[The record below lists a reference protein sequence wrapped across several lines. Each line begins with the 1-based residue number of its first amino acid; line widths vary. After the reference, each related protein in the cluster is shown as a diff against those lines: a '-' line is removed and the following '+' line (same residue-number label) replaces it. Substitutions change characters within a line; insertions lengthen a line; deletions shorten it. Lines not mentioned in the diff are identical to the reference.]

1 MSRSIAGRVLPL
13 LDCAPHNVISL
24 TPNAHTREM
33 SPDLPSAGVPQGDTS
48 LPAVALFDNNWAPTM
63 TFAYSLGRRGV
74 PLHIYGSGASGWS
87 RYCTERRKCP
97 SPENTDLFLPWLR
110 ERVRSGEIT
119 RVAPTTD
126 LIAYYCSVLRD
137 EFPAATQRSIAPL
150 AEIETALIKSR
161 FCAACEAVGQPFP
174 EVRTPDSLEA
184 AIAAA
189 QELGYPLILK
199 PKSHL
204 AVGTAERGGLIHDE
218 AVLRAEFHE
227 YSITPG
233 QESLAARYPELRWP
247 LLQRYIPSA
256 RSRVYSLTGAKDCE
270 RGILT
275 AALSYKSKQWP
286 PDIGTSIAQMSH
298 VDERIM
304 KAALPVVEK
313 LVSRGLF
320 ELELVVG
327 DSQLLAIDWNPRAY
341 GFIKLDVARGH
352 DLPWLWMRST
362 LGPVEPLAL
371 PPETERIE
379 ARHTLLYFLKRAADL
394 RLRGSGRRQPDDSTK
409 WISIMGHAGDPVPM
423 LIGYISMLR
432 HPRSLIRSQFATA
445 REWNGQP
452 VRDGATAQ

>member
-1 MSRSIAGRVLPL
+1 MFYSIAGGLWRL
-13 LDCAPHNVISL
+13 LDCPSKNVNP
-24 TPNAHTREM
+24 TTTNAATREM
-33 SPDLPSAGVPQGDTS
+33 SPVSPPQGDTS

-74 PLHIYGSGASGWS
+74 PLHVYGSGASGWS

-97 SPENTDLFLPWLR
+97 PPENTAVFLPWLR
-110 ERVRSGEIT
+110 DRLRSGEIT
-119 RVAPTTD
+119 RIAPTTD
-126 LIAYYCSVLRD
+126 LIAYYCSLLRD
-137 EFPAATQRSIAPL
+137 EFSAAVQRSIAPL

-161 FCAACEAVGQPFP
+161 FCAACDAVGQPFP
-174 EVRTPDSLEA
+174 QVQTPDSLEA
-184 AIAAA
+184 AVRAA
-189 QELGYPLILK
+189 QELCYPLILK

-218 AVLRAEFHE
+218 AQLRAEFHE

-256 RSRVYSLTGAKDCE
+256 RSRVYSLTGVKDCE

-286 PDIGTSIAQMSH
+286 PDIGTSIAQLSH

-304 KAALPVVEK
+304 KAALPVVDR
-313 LVSRGLF
+313 LVSRGIF
-320 ELELVVG
+320 ELELVMD
-327 DSQLLAIDWNPRAY
+327 DSRLLAIDWNPRAY

-352 DLPWLWMRST
+352 DLPWLWMCST
-362 LGPVEPLAL
+362 IGPVEPLAL
-371 PPETERIE
+371 PAETELLE

-394 RLRGSGRRQPDDSTK
+394 RLRASARPPQDGSTK
-409 WISIMGHAGDPVPM
+409 WVSIMGHPGDPVPM
-423 LIGYISMLR
+423 LVGYLSMLR
-432 HPRSLIRSQFATA
+432 HPRSLIRSQFVTA
-445 REWNGQP
+445 REWNGQS
-452 VRDGATAQ
+452 VGADATAQ

>member
-1 MSRSIAGRVLPL
+1 
-13 LDCAPHNVISL
+13 
-24 TPNAHTREM
+24 M
-33 SPDLPSAGVPQGDTS
+33 SPV

-74 PLHIYGSGASGWS
+74 PLHVYGSGASGWS
-87 RYCTERRKCP
+87 RYCTERRNCP
-97 SPENTDLFLPWLR
+97 PPENTAVFLPWLR
-110 ERVRSGEIT
+110 DLLRTGEIT
-119 RVAPTTD
+119 RIAPTTD
-126 LIAYYCSVLRD
+126 LIAYYCSLLRD
-137 EFPAATQRSIAPL
+137 EFPAAVQRAIAPL
-150 AEIETALIKSR
+150 PEIENALIKSR
-161 FCAACEAVGQPFP
+161 FCAACDAVGQPFP
-174 EVRTPDSLEA
+174 QVRTPDSLEA
-184 AIAAA
+184 AVSAA

-218 AVLRAEFHE
+218 AELRAEFHE

-256 RSRVYSLTGAKDCE
+256 RSRVYSLTGIKDCDG
-270 RGILT
+270 GILT

-286 PDIGTSIAQMSH
+286 PDIGTSIAQLSH
-298 VDERIM
+298 VDESIM
-304 KAALPVVEK
+304 KAALPVVDQ

-352 DLPWLWMRST
+352 DLPWLWMCST

-371 PPETERIE
+371 PPEAELLE
-379 ARHTLLYFLKRAADL
+379 ARHTLLYFLKLAADL
-394 RLRGSGRRQPDDSTK
+394 RLRGAARPRHEPDTK
-409 WISIMGHAGDPVPM
+409 WISIMGHPGDPVPM
-423 LIGYISMLR
+423 MIGYLSMLR
-432 HPRSLIRSQFATA
+432 HPRSLIRSQFVTA
-445 REWNGQP
+445 REWSGRS
-452 VRDGATAQ
+452 VGDGATAQ